1 MRKKTYK
8 RTIQKSHIWDI
19 CMVLCIM
26 MILPVNISLL
36 FLKNEQTKET
46 VTTKNV
52 LYSELEWQ
60 VLHELAAVIPPEY
73 EMETLKAQAI
83 ILRTNIFIEKQEKE
97 KTGQNLKEQEIQV
110 TGTKE
115 APLLFAYKDKWGKS
129 YDSNCEKLFE
139 AVNETRGMYIEENG
153 EPIRTSFFRLSN
165 GNTRKGKEC
174 LGENFNVFAS
184 KECKKDLLC
193 GNFMQKNQI
202 NGERFAGKLSNII
215 GKQIAYEDLKEMNI
229 TYEYDSA
236 GYVLSVNFG
245 EMELGGEVFRK
256 EFSLPSSDFSVTYG
270 DKNVLIETKGMG
282 SGIGFCQYG
291 ANELAKEG
299 KDFIDLLNYFFTN
312 IAISKTE

>member
-46 VTTKNV
+46 VTVENV

-73 EMETLKAQAI
+73 ETETLKAQAI
-83 ILRTNIFIEKQEKE
+83 ILRTNILIEKQEKAE
-97 KTGQNLKEQEIQV
+97 KQQV
-110 TGTKE
+110 
-115 APLLFAYKDKWGKS
+115 PLLFAYKDKWGES

-193 GNFMQKNQI
+193 GNFFQKNQM

-236 GYVLSVNFG
+236 GYVLCVNFG
-245 EMELGGEVFRK
+245 ETALGGEIFRK
-256 EFSLPSSDFSVTYG
+256 EFLLPSSDFSVTYG
-270 DKNVLIETKGMG
+270 DNNVLIETRGMG